1 MYAYI
6 SGKLVDMQEGAV
18 VVDNQGIGYE
28 LFVSNT
34 TLSQLPPVGH
44 SVRLFVY
51 QIVKE
56 DELSLYGFYSSAEKQ
71 MFTKLISVSGVGP
84 KLAQAV
90 LSGMSVN
97 ALSSAILTGDV
108 KSMAKVKGVG
118 KKTAERIVLELKENV
133 GEDIVSLQTASP
145 ASPSGSYVDSV
156 CADALDA
163 LESMGLSRSQAYEA
177 VLRARQTT
185 DQVAEIVRYVLRG
198 WKQ

>member
-28 LFVSNT
+28 LFVSNI
-34 TLSQLPPVGH
+34 TLSQLPPVGQ

-56 DELSLYGFYSSAEKQ
+56 DELSLYGFYSSSEKQ

-156 CADALDA
+156 CADALEA